1 MLRDM
6 PVGPVIPVSD
16 LERALAFYEGKLGLS
31 GEAVPGGYA
40 LHCGRQT
47 TMYLVTDTS
56 HHGSASWPLASF
68 QTDRFDDILDELRET
83 GVAHIDCHDENT
95 QADMCGLSKQVGSR
109 MAWITDPDDQLIAIF
124 EL

>member
-16 LERALAFYEGKLGLS
+16 LERSLAFYEGKLGLS
-31 GEAVPGGYA
+31 GEKVPGGYA

-56 HHGSASWPLASF
+56 HHGVASWPLASF
-68 QTDRFDDILDELRET
+68 QTDRFDDIIDELQET
-83 GVAHIDCHDENT
+83 GVEHLDCHSTKVDL
-95 QADMCGLSKQVGSR
+95 CGLANQVGSR
-109 MAWITDPDDQLIAIF
+109 MAWITDPDDQVIAIF

>member
-16 LERALAFYEGKLGLS
+16 LERSLAFYEGMLGLS

-47 TMYLVTDTS
+47 TMYLVTDTT

-68 QTDRFDDILDELRET
+68 QTDRFDDILAELHDT
-83 GVAHIDCHDENT
+83 GVEHVDCHDENT
-95 QADMCGLSKQVGSR
+95 QADMCGLAKQVGSR
-109 MAWITDPDDQLIAIF
+109 MAWITDPDDQVIAIF